1 MKKTVLFA
9 AAIFTVSAAT
19 AQTGEI
25 TSAKGENWL
34 SQDGDWGLTFDATPL
49 LNYAGNLFNGTAGNG
64 GVALN
69 NIFASNNGSNV
80 IIAGKKLM
88 DANTA
93 YRGRVRI
100 GFGSLKGTELVPTAD
115 PNDDALNTT
124 ENVTKDGFFALN
136 LGVGLEKRVGSTRV
150 VGVYGAEFNVGF
162 GNSKTSYEYGDAL
175 SANNPVAT
183 NTFNQGAGVTE
194 VKSGSI
200 FSLGV
205 NAFAGVEWFCAP
217 KISLSGEYTWGLAL
231 QSRGIASTTTEN
243 TVANPSSVVS
253 TTVEGN
259 GDPNVADKTSSFS
272 LDTGVS
278 GARIG
283 VNFYFQ

>member
-9 AAIFTVSAAT
+9 AAIFTVAAAT

-34 SQDGDWGLTFDATPL
+34 SQDGDWGLTFDAQPL
-49 LNYAGNLFNGTAGNG
+49 LNYAGNLFNGNLQNG
-64 GVALN
+64 GVAVN
-69 NIFASNNGSNV
+69 NLFTAANGSQVV
-80 IIAGKKLM
+80 IGGKKLI

-93 YRGRVRI
+93 YRGKLRI
-100 GFGSLKGTELVPTAD
+100 GFGSTKNTELVLTAD
-115 PNDDALNTT
+115 PADDAAATT
-124 ENVTKDGFFALN
+124 EDVQKIGFFGLN
-136 LGVGLEKRVGSTRV
+136 IGAGIEKRVGSTRV
-150 VGVYGAEFNVGF
+150 VGIYGAELNVGLAS
-162 GNSKTSYEYGDAL
+162 GKTTYEYGDAL

-231 QSRGIASTTTEN
+231 SSQGLGSTTTDSWN
-243 TVANPSSVVS
+243 GANNSV
-253 TTVEGN
+253 TTTTTEGN
-259 GDPNVADKTSSFS
+259 PNGVDKSSNFS

-278 GARIG
+278 GGSVGI
-283 VNFYFQ
+283 NFYFQ